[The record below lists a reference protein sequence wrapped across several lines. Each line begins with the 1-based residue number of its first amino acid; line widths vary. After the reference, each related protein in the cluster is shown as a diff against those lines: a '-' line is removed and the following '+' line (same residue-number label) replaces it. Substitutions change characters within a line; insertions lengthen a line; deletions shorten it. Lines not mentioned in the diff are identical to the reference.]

1 MRLLLV
7 EDEKK
12 VAEFVARGLRAEL
25 YAVDVCHDGLTA
37 WKMASECEYDL
48 IILDLMLP
56 ELNGTE
62 LLKRIR
68 QNGSRSLVLILTAK
82 DAVAE
87 KVRNFEF
94 GADDY
99 LTKPFAFM
107 ELLVRVKAL
116 LRRGTTERVNAVEIG
131 DLEINRLTKQV
142 RRAGKKIDLTAKEY
156 ALLEFLAANRGKAL
170 SRRVIIEHVWDN
182 TFEGLPNIVD
192 VHVRNLRGKMDT
204 GYPTR
209 LIQTVRGT
217 GYILKGE
224 AES

>member
-1 MRLLLV
+1 MRLLVV

-12 VAEFVARGLRAEL
+12 VAEFVACGLRAER
-25 YAVDVCHDGLTA
+25 YAVDVCHDGQTA
-37 WKMASECEYDL
+37 WEMVSSSDYDL

-68 QNGSRSLVLILTAK
+68 QNGSGALVLILTAR

-99 LTKPFAFM
+99 LTKPFAFI

-116 LRRGTTERVNAVEIG
+116 LRRGTPERSNVLRIA
-131 DLEINRLTKQV
+131 DLEVDRLTQQV
-142 RRAGKKIDLTAKEY
+142 KRGGKKIDLTAKEY
-156 ALLEFLAANRGKAL
+156 SLLEFLVANMGRVL

-182 TFEGLPNIVD
+182 SFEGLANIVD
-192 VHVRNLRGKMDT
+192 VHVRNLRGKMDV
-204 GYPTR
+204 GYSKR
-209 LIQTVRGT
+209 LIQTIRGI
-217 GYILKGE
+217 GYSIKNE
-224 AES
+224 PES